1 MLLHAQGGS
10 AGMEME
16 MGMGIGMIMIRV
28 CPVVLIF
35 LAPEMTLT
43 AM

>member
-10 AGMEME
+10 AGME

-43 AM
+43 AL